1 MHAGSVIAH
10 GAPTEVM
17 TAETIRRAFGL
28 ASLVMPDP
36 LTGTP
41 IIIPVPSASASA
53 RRRRHPCTSLR
64 KEDP

>member
-1 MHAGSVIAH
+1 MHAGSIIAH
-10 GAPTEVM
+10 GAPAEVM

-28 ASLVMPDP
+28 SSLVMPDP

-53 RRRRHPCTSLR
+53 RVDGAIPARP
-64 KEDP
+64 